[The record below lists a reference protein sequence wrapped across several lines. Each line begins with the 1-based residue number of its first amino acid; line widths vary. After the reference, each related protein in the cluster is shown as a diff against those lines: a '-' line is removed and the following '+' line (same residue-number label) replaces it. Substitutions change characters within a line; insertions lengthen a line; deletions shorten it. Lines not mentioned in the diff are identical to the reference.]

1 MLVIRRK
8 GLKYTERDFD
18 FFFFFA
24 IQHKRKLI
32 FGKVMKSYK
41 CDTTPRSRGTQ
52 SKNTLR
58 GIYFLQVDDSIIKEE
73 YSNLLFHD
81 FVIKAIYFR
90 LDF

>member
-1 MLVIRRK
+1 
-8 GLKYTERDFD
+8 
-18 FFFFFA
+18 
-24 IQHKRKLI
+24 
-32 FGKVMKSYK
+32 MKSYK